1 MEYKR
6 LYKPTLQNIDNNI
19 SIALENIQILNHILN
34 PFCTVYTSDVLNHV
48 QKIKT
53 YTKHGNLIGMIIGI
67 KDLFCY
73 KDHPI
78 QASSNILSSYQ
89 SSFNSTVVERI
100 LSSDGLII
108 GHQNCDSFGMG
119 ATNENSIYGPV
130 KNFYDITKVSGG
142 SSGGSAV
149 GVQCDMCHVSLGTDT
164 GGSVRQPAA
173 FCGIIGFKPS
183 YGQISRHGVI
193 AHASSFD
200 TVGIMSKDINSIIKV
215 YDTISGQDDYDFSM
229 HISRQKDLLAKSK
242 DILQYNYKNKI
253 KIAYIGDIMALS
265 CLQKEIKKQVKSFL
279 TYLQKQNNCDI
290 EEIHCNFLEDT
301 VPIYITITTTEA
313 SSNLARYDG
322 IRYGYNSNQG
332 KNFEECISHNRTYG
346 FNDEVKK
353 RILLG
358 NYIFTL
364 EKNNHFLE
372 KAHILREKIKLTL
385 NDIFTK
391 YDFIVLPTTITTAF
405 KINDKISDDILFWSD
420 VCTFIAS
427 IGQNPAIS
435 IPYGHDDNSM
445 PIGIQIIGKKY
456 DDSKLLTFIQ
466 HILKDE
472 FYL

>member
-6 LYKPTLQNIDNNI
+6 LYKAVLQNIDKNI
-19 SIALENIQILNHILN
+19 SVALDNIQVLN
-34 PFCTVYTSDVLNHV
+34 PTLNSFCRVYSSEVLSQV
-48 QKIKT
+48 QKIKDSSH
-53 YTKHGNLIGMIIGI
+53 HGVLTGMIIGI

-73 KDHPI
+73 KDHPV
-78 QASSNILSSYQ
+78 QASSNMLSSYK
-89 SSFNSTVVERI
+89 SSFNSTAVDRI
-100 LSSDGLII
+100 LSADGLIV

-130 KNFYDITKVSGG
+130 KNVCDITKVSGG

-149 GVQCDMCHVSLGTDT
+149 GVQCDMCHISLGTDT

-193 AHASSFD
+193 AHSSSFD
-200 TVGIMSKDINSIIKV
+200 TVGIMSKDINYIIKV
-215 YDTISGQDDYDFSM
+215 YDIISGKDDYDFSM
-229 HISRQKDLLAKSK
+229 HIPQHK
-242 DILQYNYKNKI
+242 DILDAKKEKFTHGNKI
-253 KIAYIGDIMALS
+253 TIAYIGDIMSLS
-265 CLQKEIKKQVKSFL
+265 CLQKEIKSQLEAFL
-279 TYLQKQNNCDI
+279 VYLQQQHNCDV
-290 EEIHCNFLEDT
+290 EEIHCDFLEDT
-301 VPIYITITTTEA
+301 VPIYVAITTTEA
-313 SSNLARYDG
+313 SANLARYDG
-322 IRYGYNSNQG
+322 IRYGYNSHQG
-332 KNFEECISHNRTYG
+332 SNFEETISHNRTYG

-364 EKNNHFLE
+364 EKEKHFLA
-372 KAHILREKIKLTL
+372 KAHMLREKIKITL
-385 NDIFTK
+385 QDIFSK

-405 KINDKISDDILFWSD
+405 KCNDNISDDILFWSD

-435 IPYGHDDNSM
+435 IPYGQDDNGM
-445 PIGIQIIGKKY
+445 PIGIQIIGRKY
-456 DDSKLLTFIQ
+456 DDRKLLAFIQ
-466 HILKDE
+466 QILKDE

>member
-6 LYKPTLQNIDNNI
+6 LYKATLQNIDKNI
-19 SIALENIQILNHILN
+19 SIALNNIQILNPTLNSFCSLYSTDIL
-34 PFCTVYTSDVLNHV
+34 SQS

-53 YTKHGNLIGMIIGI
+53 YTQHGSLTGMIIGI

-73 KDHPI
+73 KDHPVK
-78 QASSNILSSYQ
+78 ASSNMLSSYK
-89 SSFNSTVVERI
+89 SSFNSTVVEKI

-119 ATNENSIYGPV
+119 ATNEHSIYGPV
-130 KNFYDITKVSGG
+130 KNACDITKVSGG

-200 TVGIMSKDINSIIKV
+200 TVGIMSKDIKYYNA
-215 YDTISGQDDYDFSM
+215 ISGQDDYDFSM
-229 HISRQKDLLAKSK
+229 HISHKKDILEKSK
-242 DILQYNYKNKI
+242 DKLQYNNKNKI
-253 KIAYIGDIMALS
+253 KIAYIGDIISLS
-265 CLQKEIKKQVKSFL
+265 CLQKEIKTQLETFL
-279 TYLQKQNNCDI
+279 IYLQQQNTCDI
-290 EEIHCNFLEDT
+290 EEIHCDFLEDT
-301 VPIYITITTTEA
+301 VPIYVSITTTEA

-322 IRYGYNSNQG
+322 IRYGYNSNKG
-332 KNFEECISHNRTYG
+332 TNFEECISHNRTYG
-346 FNDEVKK
+346 FNDEVKR

-358 NYIFTL
+358 NYIFML
-364 EKNNHFLE
+364 EQENHFLA
-372 KAHILREKIKLTL
+372 KAHMLREKIKLKL
-385 NDIFTK
+385 NKIFAK
-391 YDFIVLPTTITTAF
+391 YDFVVLPTTITTAF
-405 KINDKISDDILFWSD
+405 KLNDKISDDILFWSD

-435 IPYGHDDNSM
+435 IPYGQDDNGM
-445 PIGIQIIGKKY
+445 PIGIQIIGRKY
-456 DDSKLLTFIQ
+456 DDRKLLAFIE